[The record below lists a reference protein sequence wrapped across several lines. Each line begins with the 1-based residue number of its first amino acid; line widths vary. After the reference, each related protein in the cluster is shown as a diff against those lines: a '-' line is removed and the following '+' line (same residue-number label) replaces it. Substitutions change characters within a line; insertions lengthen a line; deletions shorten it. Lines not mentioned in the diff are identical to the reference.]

1 MRAHQ
6 FRHQW
11 IEPPNQFASRFVVIP
26 ERSFNQC
33 ACIKIIHV
41 VEIASTLLG
50 KTSLDTLWLQVVVG
64 PTNKKCNPRES
75 CPVITFE
82 RERKSASEK
91 QQNNKQEQI

>member
-1 MRAHQ
+1 MRTDQ
-6 FRHQW
+6 FRHQRM
-11 IEPPNQFASRFVVIP
+11 EPPNQFASRFIVVP

-64 PTNKKCNPRES
+64 STNKKM
-75 CPVITFE
+75 
-82 RERKSASEK
+82 
-91 QQNNKQEQI
+91 